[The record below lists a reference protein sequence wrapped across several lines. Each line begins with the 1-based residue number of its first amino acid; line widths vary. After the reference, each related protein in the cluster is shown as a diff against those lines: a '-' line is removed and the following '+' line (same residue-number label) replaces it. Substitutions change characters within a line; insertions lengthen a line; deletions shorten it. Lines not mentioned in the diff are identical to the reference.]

1 VNANSGNGILS
12 GGHVM
17 KEISEMNFPEKFRY
31 SKDHEWV
38 QADVDTIRIGIS
50 DYAQAQ
56 LGDIVFIELP
66 AVGATFSAGDE
77 FGTVESVKAASEL
90 FTPIDCEVLEV
101 NPKLEDGP
109 EIVNTDPYEDGWMI
123 EVKAG
128 NPSQIDALMTSAQ
141 YRGMLKNLE

>member
-12 GGHVM
+12 GGLVM
-17 KEISEMNFPEKFRY
+17 KEISEMNFPETLRY

-38 QADVDTIRIGIS
+38 QSAADSIRIGIT

-66 AVGATFSAGDE
+66 AVGTTFSAGDE

-90 FTPIDCEVLEV
+90 FTPIDCEVLKV
-101 NPKLEDGP
+101 NPKLEDAP
-109 EIVNTDPYEDGWMI
+109 EIVNTTPYDEGWMI

-141 YRGMLKNLE
+141 YRYLLKNLE